1 MEPSGKPLVST
12 PKPVRLLA
20 IASGGGHW
28 VQLLRLRAAWAD
40 CDVTYASVHASSADE
55 VPGARYFTFVDVS
68 RRSLW
73 RVPVVIVQMLWL
85 VLRVRPQVIITT
97 GAMPPLLALILGR
110 LIGARTL
117 WIDSIAN
124 SEQLSG
130 SGAIAGRVA
139 HQVITQWP
147 ELAQDNAP
155 AYWGSV
161 L

>member
-1 MEPSGKPLVST
+1 VPAQKPI
-12 PKPVRLLA
+12 RLLA

-28 VQLLRLRAAWAD
+28 VQLLRMRSAWDD
-40 CDVTYASVHASSADE
+40 CDVTYASVHASSADD
-55 VPGARYFTFVDVS
+55 VPGKRYVNFVDVS

-73 RVPVVIVQMLWL
+73 RVPIVVAQMLWL
-85 VLRVRPQVIITT
+85 VLRVRPQVIVTT
-97 GAMPPLLALILGR
+97 GAMPPLLALVLGR

-124 SEQLSG
+124 SERLSG
-130 SGAIAGRVA
+130 SGEIARRFA

-147 ELAQDNAP
+147 GLSHGEDP